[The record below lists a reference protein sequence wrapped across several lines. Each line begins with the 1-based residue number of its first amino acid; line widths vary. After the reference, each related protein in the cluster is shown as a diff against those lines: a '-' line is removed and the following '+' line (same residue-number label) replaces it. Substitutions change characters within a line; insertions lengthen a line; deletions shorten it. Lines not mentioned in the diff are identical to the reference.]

1 MPARFGQTVAGFVP
15 ESLPNHAVNIL
26 RLISGSPP
34 APIAILRS
42 ASGLPGINTS
52 SPPLPAFILLP
63 FFHGLKKKP
72 TRVAW
77 KKFSEPPWS
86 VYPAPCFIYPPPNFS
101 ILRISLLF
109 QESLDGPHKQSA
121 ILLFLELAYTANPA
135 EFLHGTGLR
144 VGHLTQRGITH
155 DDIGRY
161 PLLSGQFHT

>member
-26 RLISGSPP
+26 RSGSPP

-86 VYPAPCFIYPPPNFS
+86 VYPALCFIYQPPNFS
-101 ILRISLLF
+101 ILRIPLLF

>member
-1 MPARFGQTVAGFVP
+1 MPARFGQTVAGFAP

-26 RLISGSPP
+26 RLGSPP

-77 KKFSEPPWS
+77 K
-86 VYPAPCFIYPPPNFS
+86 NFPS
-101 ILRISLLF
+101 H
-109 QESLDGPHKQSA
+109 P
-121 ILLFLELAYTANPA
+121 
-135 EFLHGTGLR
+135 
-144 VGHLTQRGITH
+144 
-155 DDIGRY
+155 
-161 PLLSGQFHT
+161 GQFIRHFVLFIRHRIFLYCVSRFYFRKALMAPTNKAPYCFFLNSPIPLIRPNSSTVRGCASATLRSVASLMTI

>member
-26 RLISGSPP
+26 RSGSPP

-63 FFHGLKKKP
+63 FFPGLKKKP

-101 ILRISLLF
+101 ILRIPLLF